1 MSEPLSESYK
11 WNSKLSHQ
19 FLFHLGLDVP
29 RQSEEGLLHIYG
41 RLGGCLHELDSV
53 LDGELLSPLFG
64 HLKMRSIKHYSQI
77 RLMDHQ
83 IMVQFGYWLGFSRSH
98 LSGHIEK
105 FDG

>member
-1 MSEPLSESYK
+1 MNLISGQF
-11 WNSKLSHQ
+11 KLSHQ

-64 HLKMRSIKHYSQI
+64 HLKMPSIKHYVR
-77 RLMDHQ
+77 RLSPVNCFRFLPSNKEHSTMKLDCASSMSKT
-83 IMVQFGYWLGFSRSH
+83 I
-98 LSGHIEK
+98 
-105 FDG
+105 

>member
-1 MSEPLSESYK
+1 MNLI
-11 WNSKLSHQ
+11 NGQFKLSHQ

-77 RLMDHQ
+77 RLKDHR
-83 IMVQFGYWLGFSRSH
+83 IMVQFGNWFRL
-98 LSGHIEK
+98 
-105 FDG
+105 